1 MLASGATD
9 NRILARFQRS
19 LCVQPH
25 LPLRPAHVFKWSTH
39 PGLAESA
46 GDVCIRTDR
55 FRSALEAYAL
65 VLGARGRQWRPLLH
79 VARAFSALAPST
91 SDPELLR
98 ILACASA
105 SAALRCCT
113 PQRALAY
120 ARAIT
125 DGDLL
130 TDADLRHA
138 SQAPQITA
146 RTPRDAD
153 IIYTRRLVEGQF
165 LSAEGAIGIVLTAL
179 TKSGGVQAL
188 AAQLPRFLTASRET
202 EGTEDAGSVLHGLLD
217 TSDDTGE
224 APRSVRTL

>member
-1 MLASGATD
+1 MHASGGTD
-9 NRILARFQRS
+9 KRNLARFQRS
-19 LCVQPH
+19 LYVQLHFPL
-25 LPLRPAHVFKWSTH
+25 LPAYIFKWSTH
-39 PGLAESA
+39 PGLAVSA
-46 GDVCIRTDR
+46 GDVCIRTGR

-91 SDPELLR
+91 NDPDLFR

-113 PQRALAY
+113 PQRALTH
-120 ARAIT
+120 ARAIP
-125 DGDLL
+125 DGGVLTEADLL
-130 TDADLRHA
+130 CA
-138 SQAPQITA
+138 SQAPQIKA

-153 IIYTRRLVEGQF
+153 IIYARRLVEGRY
-165 LSAEGAIGIVLTAL
+165 LSAEGATGILLTAL
-179 TKSGGVQAL
+179 SKSGGVQAL
-188 AAQLPRFLTASRET
+188 AAQLPRFLAAAREVDSD
-202 EGTEDAGSVLHGLLD
+202 ENAGTVLQGLLE